1 MPAPSAPA
9 AAGGSTSRWRASTS
23 TRSPTARASSCTTRC
38 ATASIRSASRRSSA
52 YTLGVSLTIRTYGAL
67 SKRDLSATR
76 RNVELNAFYSLRD
89 GTDNVVMTDRAMIT
103 TGYDEFDDPLNDI
116 SAYEDTIRRGTL
128 QLAEQI
134 RTRVA
139 VFMTADTPAPIV
151 PAAAGQ
157 PAAGRAGRLLGDAVS
172 RPPPQ
177 AKAGIFV
184 GMKLDKAK
192 LDRVLKSPDSIGAL
206 LFYGPDEGLAHE
218 YAGLAQKAVLGAG
231 DDPFRLA
238 ELTPDDLKGDGAR
251 LADELNAISMLG
263 GRRVVRI
270 AQASNMIAE
279 QIETAIAGQVP
290 GSALLVV
297 EAGDIGSKAELV
309 KVFES
314 ADGAGVFAC
323 YRDNEAQLGPLIAAH
338 LKAGGYGIARD
349 ALAYLAERLGG
360 DRGVTRSELDK
371 LMLYLGEPQTRGDTG
386 RRHDLHRRPRRLRAR
401 RPDRRRGR
409 RRHRRPRPPIHPQ
422 PRRSGSDPGA
432 AQRRPPF
439 PAPAPG
445 GRRAWPPAN
454 RSKPPRVLCARPC
467 SGTSATACNARRA
480 NGRPSRIGRALER
493 LIEAESQAMR
503 AYAIKDEI
511 AQRALMDIATLAR
524 AGTARRS

>member
-1 MPAPSAPA
+1 
-9 AAGGSTSRWRASTS
+9 
-23 TRSPTARASSCTTRC
+23 
-38 ATASIRSASRRSSA
+38 
-52 YTLGVSLTIRTYGAL
+52 
-67 SKRDLSATR
+67 
-76 RNVELNAFYSLRD
+76 
-89 GTDNVVMTDRAMIT
+89 
-103 TGYDEFDDPLNDI
+103 
-116 SAYEDTIRRGTL
+116 
-128 QLAEQI
+128 
-134 RTRVA
+134 
-139 VFMTADTPAPIV
+139 
-151 PAAAGQ
+151 
-157 PAAGRAGRLLGDAVS
+157 
-172 RPPPQ
+172 
-177 AKAGIFV
+177 
-184 GMKLDKAK
+184 MKLDKAK

-218 YAGLAQKAVLGAG
+218 YAGLAQKAVLGGAG

-270 AQASNMIAE
+270 AQASNMIAD
-279 QIETAIAGQVP
+279 QIETAIAGQVA

-314 ADGAGVFAC
+314 AEGAGVFAC

-349 ALAYLAERLGG
+349 ALGYLAERLGG

-371 LMLYLGEPQTRGDTG
+371 LMLYLGDPKREVTLNDAMTCIGDRAAFALDDLIGAAVDGDTAG
-386 RRHDLHRRPRRLRAR
+386 LDRQYTRSLAEVEAIQVLRSAARHFQRLHQVVAR
-401 RPDRRRGR
+401 MAAGEPFEAAASSL
-409 RRHRRPRPPIHPQ
+409 RPPVFWT
-422 PRRSGSDPGA
+422 
-432 AQRRPPF
+432 QRDRMQRQARHWS
-439 PAPAPG
+439 AP
-445 GRRAWPPAN
+445 
-454 RSKPPRVLCARPC
+454 
-467 SGTSATACNARRA
+467 
-480 NGRPSRIGRALER
+480 RIGRALER

-524 AGTARRS
+524 VGQARRS